1 MIIGLTGLNAAGKG
15 TVADFLKQ
23 HGFDYYS
30 LSDVIRDALAE
41 RGEEPARENM
51 IRAGNAIREQGGPG
65 ALAIGMLKK
74 VDHDQNTIVDSFRNP
89 AEVREFQ
96 TLGDQFALI
105 EVTASEETRFTR
117 IKSRGRV
124 GDPTDI
130 ATFRELEQR
139 ELTGDPTGQQL
150 VATAALADHRVSND
164 GDLARLHTQLNDLLK
179 TLLTTD
185 WGGQ

>member
-15 TVADFLKQ
+15 TVAEFLKQ
-23 HGFDYYS
+23 RGFAYFS

-41 RGEEPARENM
+41 RGEEPGRENM

-74 VDHDQNTIVDSFRNP
+74 VDVAQKTIVDSFRNP
-89 AEVREFQ
+89 AEVIEFQ
-96 TLGDQFALI
+96 SLGDGFALI
-105 EVTASEETRFTR
+105 EVTASEETRFER

-124 GDPTDI
+124 GDPKDI
-130 ATFRELEQR
+130 DTFRELEQR

-150 VATAALADHRVSND
+150 VATAALADHRVAND
-164 GDLARLHTQLNDLLK
+164 GDLESLHSQLQSLLN
-179 TLLTTD
+179 TLL
-185 WGGQ
+185 GAK